1 MPVLG
6 DGVRAVRNCDG
17 LKSTEGVGSASRE
30 NIGEVMTNRIILIGC
45 SKTKK
50 AVDFDPRTGGRV
62 IPEQL
67 YGSQLFSK
75 RVDYANARG
84 LRWAVLSARYSV
96 WFPHIG
102 LKAYDQTFSDMI
114 PADIAAWHVGV
125 AQRLMEELWEQYN
138 LGQSVN
144 PIKPS
149 ELTIEIHAGADYCH
163 PLTEILR
170 AVGIAVELPLAG
182 LGIGEQLAWYCS
194 AKPEAKVR
202 TKFHSRRKTNVTEQ
216 TVDGGAAGNQ
226 LGQEDRTGSV
236 VGGKAGRD
244 LFWSGADREDE
255 GGTREDVCLLGSVG

>member
-1 MPVLG
+1 
-6 DGVRAVRNCDG
+6 
-17 LKSTEGVGSASRE
+17 
-30 NIGEVMTNRIILIGC
+30 MTNRLMLIGC

-75 RVDYANARG
+75 RVDYAKARG
-84 LRWAVLSARYSV
+84 LRWAVLSARYGV

-163 PLTEILR
+163 PLTEIVR

-255 GGTREDVCLLGSVG
+255 GGTREDLCLLGSVG

>member
-1 MPVLG
+1 M
-6 DGVRAVRNCDG
+6 
-17 LKSTEGVGSASRE
+17 
-30 NIGEVMTNRIILIGC
+30 LIGC

-75 RVDYANARG
+75 RVDYAKARG
-84 LRWAVLSARYSV
+84 MRWAVLSARYGI

-102 LKAYDQTFSDMI
+102 LKAYDQTFLDMI
-114 PADIAAWHVGV
+114 PAEIAAWHVGV

-163 PLTEILR
+163 PLTEILK

-182 LGIGEQLAWYCS
+182 LGIGEQLAWYCT

>member
-1 MPVLG
+1 M
-6 DGVRAVRNCDG
+6 
-17 LKSTEGVGSASRE
+17 
-30 NIGEVMTNRIILIGC
+30 LIGC

-75 RVDYANARG
+75 RVDYAKARG
-84 LRWAVLSARYSV
+84 MRWAVLSARYGV

-114 PADIAAWHVGV
+114 PAEIAAWHVGV
-125 AQRLMEELWEQYN
+125 AQRLMEELWEQFN

-163 PLTEILR
+163 PLTEIVR

>member
-1 MPVLG
+1 M
-6 DGVRAVRNCDG
+6 
-17 LKSTEGVGSASRE
+17 
-30 NIGEVMTNRIILIGC
+30 LIGC

-50 AVDFDPRTGGRV
+50 AVDFNPRTGGRV
-62 IPEQL
+62 VPEQL

-75 RVDYANARG
+75 RVDYAKARG
-84 LRWAVLSARYSV
+84 IRWAVLSARYGV

-114 PADIAAWHVGV
+114 PAEIAAWHVGV

-149 ELTIEIHAGADYCH
+149 ELTVEIHAGADYCH
-163 PLTEILR
+163 PLTEILK

>member
-1 MPVLG
+1 M
-6 DGVRAVRNCDG
+6 
-17 LKSTEGVGSASRE
+17 
-30 NIGEVMTNRIILIGC
+30 LIGC

-75 RVDYANARG
+75 RVDYAKARG
-84 LRWAVLSARYSV
+84 MRWAVLSARYGV

-114 PADIAAWHVGV
+114 PAEIAAWHVGV

-138 LGQSVN
+138 LGQSLN

-255 GGTREDVCLLGSVG
+255 GGTREDLCLLGSVG

>member
-1 MPVLG
+1 M
-6 DGVRAVRNCDG
+6 
-17 LKSTEGVGSASRE
+17 GSAALK
-30 NIGEVMTNRIILIGC
+30 NIGETMTNRLMLIGC

-75 RVDYANARG
+75 RVDYAKARG
-84 LRWAVLSARYSV
+84 IRWAVLSARYGI

-102 LKAYDQTFSDMI
+102 LKAYDQTFLDMI
-114 PADIAAWHVGV
+114 PAEIAAWHVGV

-163 PLTEILR
+163 PLTEILK

-182 LGIGEQLAWYCS
+182 LGIGEQLAWYCT

>member
-1 MPVLG
+1 M
-6 DGVRAVRNCDG
+6 
-17 LKSTEGVGSASRE
+17 GSAALK
-30 NIGEVMTNRIILIGC
+30 NIGEIMTNRLMLIGC

-75 RVDYANARG
+75 RVDYAKSKG
-84 LRWAVLSARYSV
+84 MRWAVLSARYGV

>member
-1 MPVLG
+1 M
-6 DGVRAVRNCDG
+6 
-17 LKSTEGVGSASRE
+17 
-30 NIGEVMTNRIILIGC
+30 LIGC

-75 RVDYANARG
+75 RVDYAKARG
-84 LRWAVLSARYSV
+84 IRWAVLSARYGI

-102 LKAYDQTFSDMI
+102 LKAYDQTFLDMI
-114 PADIAAWHVGV
+114 PAEIAAWHVGV

-163 PLTEILR
+163 PLTEILK

-182 LGIGEQLAWYCS
+182 LGIGEQLAWYCT

>member
-1 MPVLG
+1 M
-6 DGVRAVRNCDG
+6 
-17 LKSTEGVGSASRE
+17 
-30 NIGEVMTNRIILIGC
+30 LIGC

-75 RVDYANARG
+75 RVDYAKARG
-84 LRWAVLSARYSV
+84 IRWAVLSARYGV

-114 PADIAAWHVGV
+114 PAEIAAWHVGV

-149 ELTIEIHAGADYCH
+149 ELTVEIHAGADYCH
-163 PLTEILR
+163 PLTEILK

-182 LGIGEQLAWYCS
+182 LGIGEQLAWYCT

-255 GGTREDVCLLGSVG
+255 GGTREDLCLLGSVG

>member
-1 MPVLG
+1 
-6 DGVRAVRNCDG
+6 
-17 LKSTEGVGSASRE
+17 
-30 NIGEVMTNRIILIGC
+30 MTNRLMLIGC

-75 RVDYANARG
+75 RVDYAKARG
-84 LRWAVLSARYSV
+84 IRWAVLSARYGV

-114 PADIAAWHVGV
+114 PAEIAAWHVGV

-149 ELTIEIHAGADYCH
+149 ELTVEIHAGADYCH
-163 PLTEILR
+163 PLTEILK

-182 LGIGEQLAWYCS
+182 LGIGEQLAWYCT

-255 GGTREDVCLLGSVG
+255 GGTREDLCLLGSVG

>member
-1 MPVLG
+1 ML
-6 DGVRAVRNCDG
+6 
-17 LKSTEGVGSASRE
+17 
-30 NIGEVMTNRIILIGC
+30 NRLMLIGC

-84 LRWAVLSARYSV
+84 LRWAVLSAKYGV
-96 WFPHIG
+96 WFPRIE
-102 LKAYDQTFSDMI
+102 LKPYDQTFAEMES
-114 PADIAAWHVGV
+114 AEIAAWHVGC
-125 AQRLMEELWEQYN
+125 AQRLMEEIWEPFHMK
-138 LGQSVN
+138 LHDG

-170 AVGIAVELPLAG
+170 AVGITVELPLAG

-194 AKPEAKVR
+194 AKPEVKPKSR
-202 TKFHSRRKTNVTEQ
+202 TYSRRKANVTDQ
-216 TVDGGAAGNQ
+216 TVDGGAAGDRP
-226 LGQEDRTGSV
+226 GHEDREGSV
-236 VGGKAGRD
+236 VGGKAGGN

-255 GGTREDVCLLGSVG
+255 GGTREDLCLLGSVG